1 MKAIIQCIGIL
12 ICAVP
17 AALAQDVVR
26 VRGRFETDSISIGE
40 SIPYALTAHYPRT
53 RQVFF
58 PDSTFAFTPF
68 EISRKKFFSTKTTGD
83 TSYDSVV
90 YWLTTFEIDS
100 IQKLS
105 LPIFV
110 LQEKD
115 CVAVVSAPDS
125 VFLRYRV
132 ASVPDSVSVEKLP
145 LKTNTAYQKVQ
156 WILNYPFFAL
166 LTGGLLVLLV
176 LAWIIFGKR
185 IRRYFALRKLN
196 KSYQEFIIRFNQAL
210 ERLGSESNSRK
221 AEEALVTWK
230 DYMEGLEQYPY
241 TKFTSRE
248 IVKLVGDHTLDNALR
263 AIDRSIYGGLSSS
276 LEPFRSLLIYSEQRF
291 KKKEE
296 EVRNG

>member
-26 VRGRFETDSISIGE
+26 VQGRFETDSISIGE

-68 EISRKKFFSTKTTGD
+68 EISRKKFFTTKTTGD

-90 YWLTTFEIDS
+90 YWLTTFEIDR

-166 LTGGLLVLLV
+166 LTGGLLVLLA
-176 LAWIIFGKR
+176 LAWIIFGKQ

-196 KSYQEFIIRFNQAL
+196 KSYQEFITRFNQAL
-210 ERLGSESNSRK
+210 ERLGSDSNSRK

-276 LEPFRSLLIYSEQRF
+276 LEPFKSLLIYSEQRF